1 MAKYTGG
8 CLCGAIQYEIEGAP
22 FRTANCHCDDCR
34 KATGSAYATNLF
46 YKEEQITVLQG
57 ETKIFDHVADS
68 GNAMRKEFCDT
79 CGSQVF
85 GSGAMRPGV
94 KSVKVG
100 TIDDASFVKPDV
112 NLFTSHA
119 LGCTLIGDAVDSFE
133 AMPPPA

>member
-1 MAKYTGG
+1 MAKFTGG
-8 CLCGAIQYEIEGAP
+8 CLCGAIRYEIDGEP
-22 FRTANCHCDDCR
+22 FRIANCHCDDCR

-46 YKEEQITVLQG
+46 YKEEQITLLQG
-57 ETKIFDHVADS
+57 SPKHYDHTADS
-68 GNAMRKEFCDT
+68 GNSMFKEFCGN

-85 GSGAMRPGV
+85 GGGAMRPGV

-112 NLFTSHA
+112 NLFTAHA
-119 LGCTLIGDAVDSFE
+119 LSCTLIDDDVENFE